1 MVKLEY
7 GIVDIVWPF
16 YLFFMVVRPRVLWT
30 YVQRVYART
39 SLGGKDVR
47 PEGAWT
53 YVHRT
58 FERAWTGMN
67 ETCVDCTDSEHFLN
81 ENECI
86 CCYSCLAAN
95 AILWDTKK
103 PWSHEPRFSL
113 CGRWGIRTPDPLLV
127 RQTLWTNWAKRPI
140 ACLRVQ
146 RYNIFLNPP
155 NIQAIF
161 NFN

>member
-1 MVKLEY
+1 MLNIATIGKLSTKEDVHACGTMICHLSLPVIYNFASPQKMVKLEY

-58 FERAWTGMN
+58 FERA
-67 ETCVDCTDSEHFLN
+67 
-81 ENECI
+81 
-86 CCYSCLAAN
+86 
-95 AILWDTKK
+95 
-103 PWSHEPRFSL
+103 
-113 CGRWGIRTPDPLLV
+113 
-127 RQTLWTNWAKRPI
+127 
-140 ACLRVQ
+140 
-146 RYNIFLNPP
+146 
-155 NIQAIF
+155 
-161 NFN
+161 